1 MENTMTTET
10 FINQL
15 ASGQAADAKE
25 TLADLLSARAFEAL
39 DARKQEL
46 AASLF
51 NGQTE
56 EPAIEDTVEVQD
68 TADTPI
74 EQE

>member
-1 MENTMTTET
+1 MTAKT

-46 AASLF
+46 ASALF
-51 NGQTE
+51 NGQ
-56 EPAIEDTVEVQD
+56 EDTVEVQD